1 MANRL
6 TSNDRIDLSNLSVD
20 NATIN
25 NLNWPDVSGG
35 GAGAGGSGTGPGL
48 PTALVGSAAV
58 PGVATTYMRSD
69 AAPAL
74 SATGVVAGNYS
85 NANISVDANGR
96 ITNAA
101 NGTGATPG
109 APTSQVGAA
118 AIPGVATTYMR
129 SDAAP
134 ALNTTG
140 VAPGAYTNANIAVD
154 ANGRIVLASD
164 GAQPAAPTAL
174 VGAAAIPGAATT
186 YMRSDAAPALD
197 TTGVT
202 AGAYTNADITVDANG
217 RISAAASGTVPTAAN
232 PTAEVDGTAT
242 NGTATT
248 FMRSD
253 AAPKLADTAVIP
265 GSYYKSQIT
274 VDQQG
279 RLTSARHSQLIG
291 YETWHLDASAI
302 PGAGSG
308 TLGDTING
316 NTWVRDT
323 PPGQT
328 GSCRARVPLFD
339 TGMTDNTGTF
349 IFPRTPAVWRVT
361 VTICYVIDIGLS
373 NTRDVRVESDNGG
386 GPALEQ
392 IFTLTQV
399 RAGAPPATSPGSI
412 EGTSTCSFLVQ
423 GDDNCKIQIP
433 YRLAPGSGDRILGGI
448 ANTNIQF
455 ELMYLL

>member
-35 GAGAGGSGTGPGL
+35 GTGTGGSGTGPGL
-48 PTALVGSAAV
+48 PTALVGSAPV
-58 PGVATTYMRSD
+58 IGVANTFMRSD

-85 NANISVDANGR
+85 SANISVDANGR

-101 NGTGATPG
+101 NGTGAAPG
-109 APTSQVGAA
+109 VPTALVGAA

-140 VAPGAYTNANIAVD
+140 VAPGAYTNANITVD
-154 ANGRIVLASD
+154 ANGRINLASD

-174 VGAAAIPGAATT
+174 VGSAAIPGVSTN

-217 RISAAASGTVPTAAN
+217 RISTAANGTVPTAAN

-265 GSYYKSQIT
+265 GSYYKSQIL

-279 RLTSARHSQLIG
+279 RLTNASNSQLIG
-291 YETWHLDASAI
+291 YQTYHLDSDVG
-302 PGAGSG
+302 PGAGTAASG
-308 TLGDTING
+308 ILGAPG
-316 NTWVRDT
+316 FSAWT
-323 PPGQT
+323 PTAPT
-328 GSCRARVPLFD
+328 GSCRPGPIPYAGVGITLTNGVF
-339 TGMTDNTGTF
+339 G
-349 IFPRTPAVWRVT
+349 FPPRPAIWRVT
-361 VTICYVIDIGLS
+361 VVISHVVDISLS
-373 NTRDVRVESDNGG
+373 NSREVIVESDNGL
-386 GPALEQ
+386 GPAPEQ
-392 IFTLTQV
+392 IFNITQV
-399 RAGAPPATSPGSI
+399 RPALLGLTGTSS
-412 EGTSTCSFLVQ
+412 GTSTCSFLVN
-423 GDDNCKIQIP
+423 GDDACKILIPFSLAAGSADQI
-433 YRLAPGSGDRILGGI
+433 RGGL

-455 ELMYLL
+455 ELMYLP